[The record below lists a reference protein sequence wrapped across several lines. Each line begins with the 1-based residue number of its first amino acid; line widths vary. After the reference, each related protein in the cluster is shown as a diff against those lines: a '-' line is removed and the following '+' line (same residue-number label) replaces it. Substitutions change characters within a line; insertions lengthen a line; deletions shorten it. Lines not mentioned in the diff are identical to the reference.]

1 MGGWKLEVF
10 KMALYM
16 SFPVALFH
24 WFNQPE
30 YFEKWV
36 IYVILVQNLQI
47 LDSFFAGNS
56 NKTRI
61 ISSRK
66 SGTKG
71 TYREHNSKGSRKAR
85 YKVARST

>member
-36 IYVILVQNLQI
+36 IYVILMNLTV
-47 LDSFFAGNS
+47 DYMRSFFF
-56 NKTRI
+56 
-61 ISSRK
+61 
-66 SGTKG
+66 
-71 TYREHNSKGSRKAR
+71 
-85 YKVARST
+85 